1 MKLKQI
7 SIFLENSPGR
17 LQETTKALGDA
28 GINLRALT
36 LSEAADYG
44 VLRLLVSN
52 VTKARQIMMEKQ
64 FPARIDEVI
73 AVEIKDQAG
82 SLADVLK
89 ALNDADIS
97 VRYMYAFSG
106 FTDNRAVMIFNFSDN
121 DKAIAVLQTSG
132 HSLLSAQAFGM
143 LDSSEG

>member
-17 LQETTKALGDA
+17 LYETTRALGDA

-36 LSEAADYG
+36 LNEAVDFG

-52 VTKARQIMMEKQ
+52 ITKARQIMMEKQ
-64 FPARIDEVI
+64 FPARVDEVI

-82 SLADVLK
+82 SLAEVLQPLK
-89 ALNDADIS
+89 EANIG

-106 FTDNRAVMIFNFSDN
+106 FTDNRAIMIFCFSDL
-121 DKAIAVLQTSG
+121 DKAIEILQKNDCTII
-132 HSLLSAQAFGM
+132 SAETFGM
-143 LDSSEG
+143 LDNSE

>member
-17 LQETTKALGDA
+17 LYETTRALGDA

-36 LSEAADYG
+36 LGEAVDFG

-52 VTKARQIMMEKQ
+52 ITKARQIMMEKQ
-64 FPARIDEVI
+64 FPARVDDVI

-82 SLADVLK
+82 SLAEVLQPLME
-89 ALNDADIS
+89 ANVS

-106 FTDNRAVMIFNFSDN
+106 FTDNRAIMIFSFSDV
-121 DKAIAVLQTSG
+121 DKAIEILQKSG
-132 HSLLSAQAFGM
+132 CTIISAEAFGM
-143 LDSSEG
+143 LDNND

>member
-17 LQETTKALGDA
+17 LQETTQALGDA

-52 VTKARQIMMEKQ
+52 VSKARQIMMEKQ
-64 FPARIDEVI
+64 FPARIDEVV

-82 SLADVLK
+82 SLAEVLK
-89 ALNDADIS
+89 PLNDANIS

-106 FTDNRAVMIFNFSDN
+106 FTDNRAVMVFNFSDT
-121 DKAIAVLQTSG
+121 DKAIEVLQKTG
-132 HSLLSAQAFGM
+132 QNLLSSQAFGM
-143 LDSSEG
+143 LDSTEE

>member
-17 LQETTKALGDA
+17 LYETTRALGDA

-36 LSEAADYG
+36 LSEATDYG
-44 VLRLLVSN
+44 VLKLLVSN
-52 VTKARQIMMEKQ
+52 VSKARQIMMEKQ
-64 FPARIDEVI
+64 FPARIDEVV

-82 SLADVLK
+82 SLAELLK
-89 ALNDADIS
+89 PLMEKNIS

-106 FTDNRAVMIFNFSDN
+106 FTDNRAVMIFSFSDV
-121 DKAIAVLQTSG
+121 DKAIEILQKTG
-132 HSLLSAQAFGM
+132 QSLLTAKAFGM
-143 LDSSEG
+143 LDSLD

>member
-17 LQETTKALGDA
+17 LYETTQALGEA

-52 VTKARQIMMEKQ
+52 VSKARQIMMEKQ
-64 FPARIDEVI
+64 FPARVDEVV

-82 SLADVLK
+82 SLAEVLQP
-89 ALNDADIS
+89 LMEENIS

-106 FTDNRAVMIFNFSDN
+106 FADNRAVMIFCFSDV
-121 DKAIAVLQTSG
+121 DKAIEVLLKTGQ
-132 HSLLSAQAFGM
+132 SLLTAKAFGM
-143 LDSSEG
+143 LDSID

>member
-36 LSEAADYG
+36 LAEAADYG

-52 VTKARQIMMEKQ
+52 VDKARQIMMEKQ
-64 FPARIDEVI
+64 FPARIDEVV
-73 AVEIKDQAG
+73 AVAIEDRAG
-82 SLADVLK
+82 SLAEVLK
-89 ALNDADIS
+89 SLNDAHVS

-106 FTDNRAVMIFNFSDN
+106 FSDNRAVMIFSFSDT
-121 DKAIAVLQTSG
+121 DKAIAVLQKSG
-132 HSLLSAQAFGM
+132 QNLLSAQTFGM

>member
-17 LQETTKALGDA
+17 LYETTQALGDA

-52 VTKARQIMMEKQ
+52 INKARQIMMEKQ
-64 FPARIDEVI
+64 FPARVDEVV

-82 SLADVLK
+82 SLAEVLQPLME
-89 ALNDADIS
+89 ANIS

-106 FTDNRAVMIFNFSDN
+106 FADNRAVMIFCFSDV
-121 DKAIAVLQTSG
+121 DKAIEVLQKTG
-132 HSLLSAQAFGM
+132 QNLLSAKAFGM
-143 LDSSEG
+143 LDSVE

>member
-17 LQETTKALGDA
+17 LYETTQALGDA

-52 VTKARQIMMEKQ
+52 VSKARQIMMEKQ
-64 FPARIDEVI
+64 FPARVDEVV

-82 SLADVLK
+82 SLAEVLQP
-89 ALNDADIS
+89 LMEENIS

-106 FTDNRAVMIFNFSDN
+106 FANNRAVMIFCFSDV
-121 DKAIAVLQTSG
+121 DKAIEVLLKTGQ
-132 HSLLSAQAFGM
+132 SLLTAKAFGM
-143 LDSSEG
+143 LDSID

>member
-17 LQETTKALGDA
+17 LQETTRALGDA

-52 VTKARQIMMEKQ
+52 VTKARQVMMEKQ
-64 FPARIDEVI
+64 FPARIDDVV
-73 AVEIKDQAG
+73 AVAIEDQAG
-82 SLADVLK
+82 SLAEILK
-89 ALNDADIS
+89 SLNDANLS

-106 FTDNRAVMIFNFSDN
+106 FTDNRAVMIFSFSDT
-121 DKAIAVLQTSG
+121 DKAIEVLQKNG
-132 HSLLSAQAFGM
+132 HNLLSAQTFGM
-143 LDSSEG
+143 LDNTES

>member
-17 LQETTKALGDA
+17 LYETTRALGDA

-36 LSEAADYG
+36 LSEATDYG
-44 VLRLLVSN
+44 VLKLLVSN
-52 VTKARQIMMEKQ
+52 ISKARQIMMEKQ
-64 FPARIDEVI
+64 FPARIDEVV

-82 SLADVLK
+82 SLAEVLRP
-89 ALNDADIS
+89 LMEENIS

-106 FTDNRAVMIFNFSDN
+106 FTDNRAVMIFSFSDV
-121 DKAIAVLQTSG
+121 DKAIKILQETG
-132 HSLLSAQAFGM
+132 QNLLSAKAFGM
-143 LDSSEG
+143 LDTVDG

>member
-17 LQETTKALGDA
+17 LYETTRALGDA

-36 LSEAADYG
+36 LGESIDFG

-52 VTKARQIMMEKQ
+52 ITKARQIMMEKQ
-64 FPARIDEVI
+64 FPARVDDVI

-82 SLADVLK
+82 SLAEVLQPLME
-89 ALNDADIS
+89 ANIS

-106 FTDNRAVMIFNFSDN
+106 FTDNRAIMIFSFSDV
-121 DKAIAVLQTSG
+121 DKAIEILQKNGCT
-132 HSLLSAQAFGM
+132 LISAKAFGM
-143 LDSSEG
+143 LDNSD

>member
-17 LQETTKALGDA
+17 LQETTRALGDA

-52 VTKARQIMMEKQ
+52 VTKARQVMMEKQ
-64 FPARIDEVI
+64 FPARIDDVV
-73 AVEIKDQAG
+73 AVAIEDQAG
-82 SLADVLK
+82 SLAEILK
-89 ALNDADIS
+89 SLNDANLS

-106 FTDNRAVMIFNFSDN
+106 FTDNRAVMIFSFSDT
-121 DKAIAVLQTSG
+121 DKAIEILQKNG
-132 HSLLSAQAFGM
+132 HNLLSAQTFGM
-143 LDSSEG
+143 LDNTES

>member
-17 LQETTKALGDA
+17 LQETTRALGDA

-52 VTKARQIMMEKQ
+52 VTKARQVMMEKQ
-64 FPARIDEVI
+64 FPARIDDVV
-73 AVEIKDQAG
+73 AVAIEDQAG
-82 SLADVLK
+82 SLAEVLK
-89 ALNDADIS
+89 SLNDANLS

-106 FTDNRAVMIFNFSDN
+106 FTDNRAVMIFSFSDT
-121 DKAIAVLQTSG
+121 DKAIEILQKNG
-132 HSLLSAQAFGM
+132 HNLLSAQTFGM
-143 LDSSEG
+143 LDNTES

>member
-17 LQETTKALGDA
+17 LYETTRALGDA

-36 LSEAADYG
+36 LSEAVDFG

-52 VTKARQIMMEKQ
+52 ITKARQIMMEKQ
-64 FPARIDEVI
+64 FPARVDDVV

-82 SLADVLK
+82 SLAEVLQP
-89 ALNDADIS
+89 LMEENIN

-106 FTDNRAVMIFNFSDN
+106 FADKRAVMIFSFSDI
-121 DKAIAVLQTSG
+121 DKAIEILQKHDCT
-132 HSLLSAQAFGM
+132 LLSAQAFGI
-143 LDSSEG
+143 LDSVD

>member
-17 LQETTKALGDA
+17 LQETTRALGDA

-52 VTKARQIMMEKQ
+52 VTKARQVMMEKQ
-64 FPARIDEVI
+64 FPARIDDVV
-73 AVEIKDQAG
+73 AVAIEDQAG
-82 SLADVLK
+82 SLAEVLK
-89 ALNDADIS
+89 SLNDANLS

-106 FTDNRAVMIFNFSDN
+106 FTDNRAVMIFSFSDT
-121 DKAIAVLQTSG
+121 DKAIEVLQKTG
-132 HSLLSAQAFGM
+132 QNLLSAEAFGM
-143 LDSSEG
+143 LDSTEG

>member
-17 LQETTKALGDA
+17 LQETTRALGDA

-52 VTKARQIMMEKQ
+52 VTKARQVMMEKQ
-64 FPARIDEVI
+64 FPARIDDVV
-73 AVEIKDQAG
+73 AVAIEDQAG
-82 SLADVLK
+82 SLAEVLK
-89 ALNDADIS
+89 SLNDANLS

-106 FTDNRAVMIFNFSDN
+106 FTDNRAVMIFSFSDT
-121 DKAIAVLQTSG
+121 DKAIEVLQKNG
-132 HSLLSAQAFGM
+132 HNLLSAQTFGM
-143 LDSSEG
+143 LDNTES

>member
-17 LQETTKALGDA
+17 LQDTTKALGDA

-36 LSEAADYG
+36 LSESADYG

-52 VTKARQIMMEKQ
+52 IDKARQIMMEKQ

-82 SLADVLK
+82 SLAEILK
-89 ALNDADIS
+89 PINDANLS

-106 FTDNRAVMIFNFSDN
+106 FADNRAVMIFSFSDI
-121 DKAIAVLQTSG
+121 DKAIEVLQKTG
-132 HSLLSAQAFGM
+132 HNLLSAQAFGM
-143 LDSSEG
+143 LDSTEV

>member
-17 LQETTKALGDA
+17 LYETTQALGEA

-52 VTKARQIMMEKQ
+52 VSKARQIMMEKQ
-64 FPARIDEVI
+64 FPARVDEVV

-82 SLADVLK
+82 SLAKVLQP
-89 ALNDADIS
+89 LMEENIS

-106 FTDNRAVMIFNFSDN
+106 FADNRAVMIFCFSDV
-121 DKAIAVLQTSG
+121 DKAIEVLLKTGQ
-132 HSLLSAQAFGM
+132 SLLTAKAFGM
-143 LDSSEG
+143 LDSID

>member
-17 LQETTKALGDA
+17 LFETTQALGNA

-52 VTKARQIMMEKQ
+52 VSKARQIMMEKQ
-64 FPARIDEVI
+64 FPARVDEVV

-82 SLADVLK
+82 SLAEILEPLME
-89 ALNDADIS
+89 ANIS

-106 FTDNRAVMIFNFSDN
+106 FADNRAVMIFAFSDAN
-121 DKAIAVLQTSG
+121 KAIEILQKTG
-132 HSLLSAQAFGM
+132 QTLLTAKAFGM
-143 LDSSEG
+143 LESGE

>member
-7 SIFLENSPGR
+7 SIFLENAPGR
-17 LQETTKALGDA
+17 LYETTQALGDA

-36 LSEAADYG
+36 LSEAVDFG
-44 VLRLLVSN
+44 ILRLLVSN

-64 FPARIDEVI
+64 FPARVDEVV

-82 SLADVLK
+82 SLAEVLQPLMK
-89 ALNDADIS
+89 ENIN

-106 FTDNRAVMIFNFSDN
+106 FTDNRAVMIFSFSDI
-121 DKAIAVLQTSG
+121 DKAIEVLQKTG
-132 HSLLSAQAFGM
+132 QNLLSAKAFGI
-143 LDSSEG
+143 LDSVE